1 MSDQSIERLQ
11 QVLHRHW
18 GYDEFRPHQLEA
30 MSAVIEHRDSVVVL
44 PTGGG
49 KSLCYQVPAVV
60 LDGLAIVVSPLIS
73 LMKDQVDALRES
85 GIAAAAVNSSQSAE
99 ERRQVADDIRAGKL
113 KLLYVAPERLCT
125 ERMLDFLADCNVSFF
140 AIDEAH
146 CISAWGHDFR
156 PEYRLLGQLRERFP
170 NVGVHAYTATATQ
183 HVRDDIAAQLCH
195 NDPQIIVGSFDRPNL
210 VYRVVRRKS
219 VLNQV
224 CEVLEQHRDA
234 AGIIYCISRRE
245 VDSLTADLK
254 AAGYRAAAYHAGLSD
269 ADRHGNQEAFLKER
283 VDIVVA
289 TVAFGM
295 GIDKPNVRFVIH
307 TSAPKSIENYQQETG
322 RAGRDGL
329 EAECWLFYGPGD
341 FITWQK
347 MQDDLTG
354 VAAERML
361 QNLRE
366 MEQYCQ
372 AVSCRHAALVQYF
385 GQSYAQ
391 DNCGACDACSH
402 ELELV
407 PDALITGQKI
417 LSCVVRVQENYGAD
431 YVALVLTGSQDQRIR
446 ENGHDKLS
454 TYGLLKEH
462 RKTAVRDWIE
472 QLSGQGYLSRVGEYR
487 VLKVTPSGRQLLKGA
502 AAPRLLQAGNTPAKS
517 TSRVASSMDGVDT
530 GLFDHLRK
538 LRRQLAEA
546 RGVPPF
552 VVFGDVTL
560 QELARVRPTSTTAF
574 REIHGVGDRKCA
586 EYGPRFVEAIAVYC
600 ETQGLAC
607 DQPGGTKTT
616 PRAERPVSR
625 PGAEALFQAGLSIP
639 EVCESLG
646 RAASTVTQ
654 YLADFLENE
663 NRTSPEP
670 WVDTATFARICQVT
684 ADQPID
690 RLKPAFDALQGEV
703 SYDQLRIAFACVRN
717 LHRRIDQKL

>member
-1 MSDQSIERLQ
+1 MMSEELIPRLQ

-18 GYDEFRPHQLEA
+18 GYDTFRPHQLEA

-60 LDGLAIVVSPLIS
+60 LDGLAVVVSPLIS

-85 GIAAAAVNSSQSAE
+85 GVAAAAVNSSQSAE

-125 ERMLDFLADCNVSFF
+125 ERMLDFLADCPVSFF

-170 NVGVHAYTATATQ
+170 NVGVHAYTATATE

-195 NDPQIIVGSFDRPNL
+195 NDPEIIVGSFDRPNL

-224 CEVLEQHRDA
+224 TEVLDQHRDE
-234 AGIIYCISRRE
+234 AGIIYCISRKE

-254 AAGYRAAAYHAGLSD
+254 ASGYRAAAYHAGLSD
-269 ADRHGNQEAFLKER
+269 RDRHRHQEAFLKEK

-341 FITWQK
+341 FMTWQR

-372 AVSCRHAALVQYF
+372 AVTCRHAALVNYF
-385 GQSYAQ
+385 GQTYEPE
-391 DNCGACDACSH
+391 NCGACDACAQ

-407 PDALITGQKI
+407 PDPLITGQKI

-446 ENGHDKLS
+446 ENGHDKLT
-454 TYGLLKEH
+454 TYGLLKEQ
-462 RKTAVRDWIE
+462 RKTAVREWIE
-472 QLSGQGYLSRVGEYR
+472 QLAGQGFLSRVGEYR

-502 AAPRLLQAGNTPAKS
+502 AEPRLLQPGKAKATTT
-517 TSRVASSMDGVDT
+517 TSRVTSSMAGVDA

-552 VVFGDVTL
+552 IVFGDVTL
-560 QELARVRPTSTTAF
+560 QELARVRPTTAEAF
-574 REIHGVGDRKCA
+574 RGIHGIGDRKSA
-586 EYGPRFVEAIAVYC
+586 EYGATFVDAIGEYC
-600 ETQGLAC
+600 QQQGLRG
-607 DQPGGTKTT
+607 DQPGGIKTT
-616 PRAERPVSR
+616 PKEDRAPTRPAVD
-625 PGAEALFQAGLSIP
+625 ALFRSGKSIA
-639 EVCESLG
+639 EICESLG
-646 RAASTVTQ
+646 RATSTVTQ

-670 WVDTATFARICQVT
+670 WVDAATFARICQVT
-684 ADQPID
+684 ADQPLD

-717 LHRRIDQKL
+717 ARKAQG

>member
-1 MSDQSIERLQ
+1 MSERSTERLRH
-11 QVLHRHW
+11 VLREHW
-18 GYDEFRPHQLEA
+18 GYDDFRPHQLEA
-30 MSAVIEHRDSVVVL
+30 MTAVLSQQDSVVVL

-60 LDGLAIVVSPLIS
+60 LDGLAVVVSPLIS

-85 GIAAAAVNSSQSAE
+85 GIAAAAVNSSQPPE
-99 ERRQVADDIRAGKL
+99 ERRRVADDIRAGRL

-125 ERMLDFLADCNVSFF
+125 ERMLDFLTDCPVSFF

-170 NVGVHAYTATATQ
+170 NVGVHAYTATATE

-195 NDPQIIVGSFDRPNL
+195 QNPQVIVGSFDRPNL
-210 VYRVVRRKS
+210 IYRVLRRKS
-219 VLNQV
+219 VFTQV
-224 CEVLEQHRDA
+224 CDVLDQHRDE

-245 VDSLTADLK
+245 VDALTADLK
-254 AAGYRAAAYHAGLSD
+254 ESGYRAAAYHAGLTD
-269 ADRHGNQEAFLKER
+269 VDRHRHQEAFLKEK

-329 EAECWLFYGPGD
+329 TSECWLFYGPGD

-366 MEQYCQ
+366 IEQYCQ
-372 AVSCRHAALVQYF
+372 AVTCRHAALVKYF
-385 GQSYAQ
+385 GQPYEQ
-391 DNCGACDACSH
+391 DNCGACDACSN

-431 YVALVLTGSQDQRIR
+431 YVAQVLTGSQDQRIR
-446 ENGHDKLS
+446 ENGHDKLT

-462 RKTAVRDWIE
+462 RKAAVREWIE
-472 QLSGQGYLSRVGEYR
+472 QLAGQGYLMRLGDYR
-487 VLKVTPSGRQLLKGA
+487 VLKVTPTGRQLLKGEVI
-502 AAPRLLQAGNTPAKS
+502 PRLLQAGKAKAK
-517 TSRVASSMDGVDT
+517 TSIRTASSMTGVDV

-560 QELARVRPTSTTAF
+560 QELARVRPANVTAF
-574 REIHGVGDRKCA
+574 REIHGVGDHKCA
-586 EYGPRFVEAIAVYC
+586 EYGQTFVDAIGEYC
-600 ETQGLAC
+600 QQPGPIC
-607 DQPGGTKTT
+607 DQSGDIKST
-616 PRAERPVSR
+616 P
-625 PGAEALFQAGLSIP
+625 
-639 EVCESLG
+639 
-646 RAASTVTQ
+646 
-654 YLADFLENE
+654 
-663 NRTSPEP
+663 
-670 WVDTATFARICQVT
+670 
-684 ADQPID
+684 
-690 RLKPAFDALQGEV
+690 
-703 SYDQLRIAFACVRN
+703 
-717 LHRRIDQKL
+717 